1 MYCLKLQT
9 TLLRGNRTMGKL
21 TEKKTENQEV
31 TEALSKQ
38 FEALNVIADN
48 ENKEKEV
55 EKGAKKD
62 KLITFNL
69 PAEDA
74 EKYKMWFGSKGIS
87 MSMGLRMCLDYIY
100 YQDQSKNVVLTK
112 SGIRENALNLLK

>member
-1 MYCLKLQT
+1 
-9 TLLRGNRTMGKL
+9 MGKL

-48 ENKEKEV
+48 ENKEKEA
-55 EKGAKKD
+55 EKGVKKD

-74 EKYKMWFGSKGIS
+74 GSGA
-87 MSMGLRMCLDYIY
+87 G
-100 YQDQSKNVVLTK
+100 T
-112 SGIRENALNLLK
+112 

>member
-38 FEALNVIADN
+38 FEALNVMADN
-48 ENKEKEV
+48 ENK
-55 EKGAKKD
+55 
-62 KLITFNL
+62 
-69 PAEDA
+69 
-74 EKYKMWFGSKGIS
+74 
-87 MSMGLRMCLDYIY
+87 
-100 YQDQSKNVVLTK
+100 
-112 SGIRENALNLLK
+112 

>member
-1 MYCLKLQT
+1 LEGRQPKQIEILKSPY
-9 TLLRGNRTMGKL
+9 
-21 TEKKTENQEV
+21 KTVEN
-31 TEALSKQ
+31 A
-38 FEALNVIADN
+38 IRADN

-62 KLITFNL
+62 KLITFNI

-100 YQDQSKNVVLTK
+100 YQDQIKNVVLTK